1 MCVWYV
7 DGMLNKLVGFSQ
19 ILISALPFSHF
30 LILMSFF
37 FTSSNYI
44 SQISSEGL
52 LPLSVFLLHTL
63 AANTSKL
70 CIILVLIC
78 LGINWSASET
88 FLFKSDFVQVSLN
101 FSVNFSTVSLS
112 IKYSK
117 PIRFSFDHGINKV
130 KLFSFS
136 IVARHIGKIHQYNLF
151 WHIQLCAPNREIPS
165 NSSQVCHFP
174 CESY

>member
-7 DGMLNKLVGFSQ
+7 DWMLKKLVGFSQ

-78 LGINWSASET
+78 LGI
-88 FLFKSDFVQVSLN
+88 LFKSDFVHVPLN
-101 FSVNFSTVSLS
+101 YSVNFSTVSLS
-112 IKYSK
+112 MKHSK

-136 IVARHIGKIHQYNLF
+136 IVARHIGKIHQYHLF